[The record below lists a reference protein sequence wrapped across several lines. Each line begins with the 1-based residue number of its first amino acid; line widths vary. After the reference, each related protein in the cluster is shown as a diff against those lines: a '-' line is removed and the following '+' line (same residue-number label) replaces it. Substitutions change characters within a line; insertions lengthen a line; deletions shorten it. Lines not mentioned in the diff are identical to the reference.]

1 MRGRLKLV
9 LLAGFAAGGCAS
21 LPAGLA
27 PTSAE
32 HACRAVLDPPAD
44 GSDPWFRLGNAL
56 AEAGDYDAAERAYRE
71 SLRRRPDPR
80 TRHNLALVQLQLG
93 LTGLQAAAA
102 ALPADDPARV
112 ASRAYL
118 HELRQT
124 LP

>member
-1 MRGRLKLV
+1 MRVRLNAV
-9 LLAGFAAGGCAS
+9 LLASLAAGGCAS
-21 LPAGLA
+21 LPGLA
-27 PTSAE
+27 PTPAE
-32 HACRAVLDPPAD
+32 QACRAVLEPPAD

-56 AEAGDYDAAERAYRE
+56 AEAGDYEAAERAYRE

-93 LTGLQAAAA
+93 LSGLQAAAA

-112 ASRAYL
+112 ASRAWL

>member
-1 MRGRLKLV
+1 MQARLNLV
-9 LLAGFAAGGCAS
+9 LLAGLVAGGCAS

-93 LTGLQAAAA
+93 LAGLQTAAAT
-102 ALPADDPARV
+102 LPADDPVRV